1 MIHFLNRLFGCAH
14 ATRRE
19 YLDGRLT
26 LVCDD
31 CGRRWPVDVT
41 DTDVASRLEARRQR
55 ARVEL
60 RDAQDLKRIARERET
75 WRRQAAVTSIE
86 TRRRTR

>member
-1 MIHFLNRLFGCAH
+1 MTRLLRRLFGCDH
-14 ATRRE
+14 DPRRE

-26 LVCDD
+26 LICDD

-41 DTDVASRLEARRQR
+41 DTDVASRLEARRQQAR
-55 ARVEL
+55 AEL
-60 RDAQDLKRIARERET
+60 CEMNNRQRIAREREA
-75 WRRQAAVTSIE
+75 WRQQSAVTSIE

>member
-1 MIHFLNRLFGCAH
+1 VIRLLNRLFGCAH

-41 DTDVASRLEARRQR
+41 DPDVASRLDARRQQAR
-55 ARVEL
+55 AEL
-60 RDAQDLKRIARERET
+60 RELQHRAQIAREREV
-75 WRRQAAVTSIE
+75 WRRQSAVTPF
-86 TRRRTR
+86 TVRWRR

>member
-1 MIHFLNRLFGCAH
+1 MTRLLRRLFGCDH

-26 LVCDD
+26 LICDD

-41 DTDVASRLEARRQR
+41 DADVASRLEARRQQ

-60 RDAQDLKRIARERET
+60 REANNRQRIAREREA
-75 WRRQAAVTSIE
+75 WRQQSAVTSIE

>member
-1 MIHFLNRLFGCAH
+1 MIALIRRLVGWPH
-14 ATRRE
+14 STRRE

-41 DTDVASRLEARRQR
+41 DADVASRLEARRQR
-55 ARVEL
+55 ARAEL
-60 RDAQDLKRIARERET
+60 REAQDLTRIARERET